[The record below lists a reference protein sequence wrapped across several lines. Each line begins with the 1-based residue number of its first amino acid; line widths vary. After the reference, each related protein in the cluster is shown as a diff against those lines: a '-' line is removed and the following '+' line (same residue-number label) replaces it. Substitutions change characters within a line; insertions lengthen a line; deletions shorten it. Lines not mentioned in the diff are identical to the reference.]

1 MTAPILRSML
11 SVPGNQQRFIDKAL
25 NVPADILCFDLE
37 DSVAWDDK
45 PAARDTVAAALPR
58 FEARGRLLCV
68 RINGLDT
75 GLAEHDLAAIVGP
88 SLDVVNLPK
97 VIDAGTIR
105 QVDHYLTL
113 LERTRGLEPGGI
125 RLIPWIETAAAVVH
139 AYEICAASP
148 RILGVTFGAD
158 DYATDS
164 GVVRTPEAAELNYPR
179 AVTSNAAAA
188 AGVVPIDTP
197 TTEFRDL
204 AKFERDL
211 TAARHLGYRGKFCI
225 HPTQVEIANRVFA
238 PSDDELAWARRIID
252 AYEAGKAEG
261 RGAIALD
268 GEMIDDPLVDR
279 AHQLLDWTQRV
290 AARDAQL
297 AR

>member
-1 MTAPILRSML
+1 MSAPILRSML

-25 NVPADILCFDLE
+25 AVPADIISFDLE

-45 PAARDTVAAALPR
+45 PAARALVAAALPR
-58 FEARGRLLCV
+58 FDARGRLRCV

-75 GLAEHDLAAIVGP
+75 GLAEQDLTALVSP
-88 SLDVVNLPK
+88 SLDVISLPK
-97 VIDAGTIR
+97 VLNATTIT
-105 QVDHYLTL
+105 QIDHYLTL
-113 LERTRGLEPGGI
+113 LERTRGLEPGAV
-125 RLIPWIETAAAVVH
+125 RLLPWIETASAVVH

-148 RILGVTFGAD
+148 RILGFTFGAD

-179 AVTSNAAAA
+179 AAAANAGAA

-197 TTEFRDL
+197 TTEFKDL

-211 TAARHLGYRGKFCI
+211 VAARHLGYRGKFCI

-238 PSDDELAWARRIID
+238 PSADELAWAAKIID

-261 RGAIALD
+261 RGAIALA
-268 GEMIDDPLVDR
+268 GVMIDDPIVDR

-290 AARDAQL
+290 AERDAL
-297 AR
+297 LSR

>member
-25 NVPADILCFDLE
+25 AVPADIICFDLE

-45 PAARDTVAAALPR
+45 PAARDTVAAALPN
-58 FEARGRLLCV
+58 FDARGRLRCV
-68 RINGLDT
+68 RVNGIET
-75 GLAEHDLAAIVGP
+75 GLAEQDLAAVVGP

-97 VIDAGTIR
+97 VYDRSQIEQA
-105 QVDHYLTL
+105 DHYLTL
-113 LERTRGLEPGGI
+113 LERTRDLEPGAI
-125 RLIPWIETAAAVVH
+125 RLIPWIETAAAVVN

-148 RILGVTFGAD
+148 RILAFTFGAD

-164 GVVRTPEAAELNYPR
+164 GVVRTPDAAELNYPR
-179 AVTSNAAAA
+179 AAASNAGAA
-188 AGVVPIDTP
+188 AGVVPLDTP
-197 TTEFRDL
+197 TTEFKDL

-211 TAARHLGYRGKFCI
+211 IAARHLGYKGKFCI
-225 HPTQVEIANRVFA
+225 HPTQVEIANRIFA
-238 PSDDELAWARRIID
+238 PTQDELDWARRIID
-252 AYEAGKAEG
+252 AYDVGKAQG

-279 AHQLLDWTQRV
+279 AHQLLDWTKRV
-290 AARDAQL
+290 AQRDAEL
-297 AR
+297 SR

>member
-1 MTAPILRSML
+1 MTSPILRSML

-25 NVPADILCFDLE
+25 VVPADIICFDLE

-45 PAARDTVAAALPR
+45 PAARDLVAAALPQ
-58 FEARGRLLCV
+58 FDARGRLLCV

-75 GLAEHDLAAIVGP
+75 GLAEQDLAAVIGP
-88 SLDVVNLPK
+88 SLNIINLPK
-97 VIDAGTIR
+97 VMDASTIT
-105 QVDHYLTL
+105 QADHYLTL
-113 LERTRGLEPGGI
+113 LERTRDLEPGSI
-125 RLIPWIETAAAVVH
+125 RLIPWIETASAVVH

-148 RILGVTFGAD
+148 RILGFTFGAD

-164 GVVRTPEAAELNYPR
+164 GVVRTSEAAELNYPR
-179 AVTSNAAAA
+179 ASASNAGAA
-188 AGVVPIDTP
+188 AGIVPIDTP
-197 TTEFRDL
+197 TTEFKDL
-204 AKFERDL
+204 EKFERDL
-211 TAARHLGYRGKFCI
+211 MAARHLGYRGKFCI

-238 PSDDELAWARRIID
+238 PSADELAWARKIID
-252 AYEAGKAEG
+252 AYAVGKAEG

-290 AARDAQL
+290 AERDASL
-297 AR
+297 GR